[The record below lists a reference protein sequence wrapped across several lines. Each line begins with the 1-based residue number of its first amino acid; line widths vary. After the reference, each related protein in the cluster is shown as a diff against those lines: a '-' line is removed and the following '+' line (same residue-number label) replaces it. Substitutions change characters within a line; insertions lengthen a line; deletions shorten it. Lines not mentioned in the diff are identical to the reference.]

1 MQTLSLTPD
10 IARKIIPAHPSH
22 LTSQELGAVLE
33 AGDLLDSY
41 ISLARTEAT
50 RRIKAGEPVNGWE
63 LVPTSGKRSIPD
75 TVLAARQL
83 APLLEPHQILDCA
96 HLSLGKVEAAIKDAE
111 GCSEK
116 EAREIMTDYLKSN
129 IVKGAGG
136 EKLQQAPK
144 QAVELH
150 PIMQAALAPFAPK
163 PEEHHE

>member
-10 IARKIIPAHPSH
+10 VARKIIPAHPSH
-22 LTSQELGAVLE
+22 LTSEELGAVLE
-33 AGDLLDSY
+33 ASDLLDSY
-41 ISLARTEAT
+41 IALARTEAT
-50 RRIKAGEPVNGWE
+50 RRINAGEPIQGWE
-63 LVPTSGKRSIPD
+63 LVSTRGKRSIPD
-75 TVLAARQL
+75 PVLAARQL

-96 HLSLGKVEAAIKDAE
+96 TLSLGKVESAIKEAE

-116 EAREIMTDYLKSN
+116 EAREIMADYLKGN

-150 PIMQAALAPFAPK
+150 PIKQAVLAPFAPK
-163 PEEHHE
+163 PEVGHE

>member
-1 MQTLSLTPD
+1 MHPLSLTPEV
-10 IARKIIPAHPSH
+10 ARKIIPAHPSH
-22 LTSQELGAVLE
+22 LTSEELGAVLE

-50 RRIKAGEPVNGWE
+50 RRINAGEAVDGWE

-96 HLSLGKVEAAIKDAE
+96 TLSLGKVEEAIKDAE

-116 EAREIMTDYLKSN
+116 EARDIMSDYLKGN
-129 IVKGAGG
+129 VVKGAGG
-136 EKLQQAPK
+136 EKLQPAPK
-144 QAVELH
+144 QAVQLH
-150 PIMQAALAPFAPK
+150 PIMQAVLAPFAPK
-163 PEEHHE
+163 PEVGHE